1 MPEIVEQQI
10 RTIDPNAHPHVLLRY
25 FGKPA
30 DGLSAADATI
40 RLQEVIADT
49 SDNNVLATA
58 ADKLTNY
65 CVPVDT
71 SSGDR
76 FEISETCLSAMKS
89 IRDRELHSPSRQR

>member
-25 FGKPA
+25 LGKPA
-30 DGLSAADATI
+30 DGLSANAATAM
-40 RLQEVIADT
+40 LHEVIAGI
-49 SDNNVLATA
+49 SEDNALAAA

-71 SSGDR
+71 SSDDR
-76 FEISETCLSAMKS
+76 FEISQACFSEMKS
-89 IRDRELHSPSRQR
+89 IRSRKLQR